1 MDFIEKLRNEL
12 QKPLPGEKSQ
22 FEMASGNRIFY
33 KEFQYTEPHRH
44 GSVLICIYLHDVNW
58 SVVFIKRTE
67 GHGPHSGQMAFP
79 GGMVEEDDED
89 LYATAIREAEEEVG
103 IKKNQIEFVGKL
115 SPLHIPVS
123 NIMVHP
129 FIVYMQRKPILS
141 GNKDE
146 VDEILETP
154 IDVFLDTKNH
164 SSFNFEYKDKTYI
177 SPCFIINGYKI
188 WGATAM
194 IWNEFLTVYKK
205 IANNEQSLK

>member
-1 MDFIEKLRNEL
+1 MDFIDKLRNEL

-44 GSVLICIYLHDVNW
+44 GCVLICLYLHDAKW

-79 GGMVEEDDED
+79 GGMFEEDDED
-89 LYATAIREAEEEVG
+89 LYAAAVREAKEEVG
-103 IKKNQIEFVGKL
+103 INKDIITFVGKL
-115 SPLHIPVS
+115 STLHIPVS

-129 FIVYMQRKPILS
+129 FIVCLPGKPVLF

-146 VDEILETP
+146 VEEIIESP
-154 IDVFLDTKNH
+154 IDAFLDTKNH
-164 SSFNFEYKDKTYI
+164 SSFTFEYKEKSYI
-177 SPCFIINGYKI
+177 SPCFIINGFKI

-205 IANNEQSLK
+205 IVNNKQ